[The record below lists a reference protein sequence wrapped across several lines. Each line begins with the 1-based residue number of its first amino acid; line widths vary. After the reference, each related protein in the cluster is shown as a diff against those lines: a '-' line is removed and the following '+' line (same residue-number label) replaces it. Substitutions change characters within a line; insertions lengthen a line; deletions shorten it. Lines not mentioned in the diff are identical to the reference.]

1 MTTLPMAT
9 PTADAVTCALCGF
22 EYTPGGDS
30 CREHGCPI
38 AFGTCATR
46 HCPNC
51 GYSMPD
57 DQKSATLRFI
67 RRLLGRRKPRGVG
80 TLAELAAGAQDVVAR
95 LQGDPE
101 LQARLTAQGLAPGVK
116 VHLLQRKP
124 TYVIEMG
131 ETTIAVEQR
140 VAEAIVLRG
149 PETEP

>member
-1 MTTLPMAT
+1 VTTLPMPT
-9 PTADAVTCALCGF
+9 PIADAVICALCGF

-51 GYSMPD
+51 GYTTPD
-57 DQKSATLRFI
+57 DQKSPTLRFI
-67 RRLLGRRKPRGVG
+67 RRLLGRNEPKAAG
-80 TLAELAAGAQDVVAR
+80 TLAELATGAQGVVAR
-95 LQGDPE
+95 IQGEPQLQG
-101 LQARLTAQGLAPGVK
+101 RLTAQGLAPGVR

-140 VAEAIVLRG
+140 VAEAIVLRT
-149 PETEP
+149 PDTKP